1 MKVLILTSGVP
12 FIRGGAEILA
22 DSLRDALCAAGHQAE
37 IVMLPFQSCPPAR
50 IPEQMLACRLLDVT
64 ETCNIPIDR
73 VIGLKFPAYLIP
85 HPHKVLWLLHQHRTA
100 YELWD
105 HPAAGDLIHYPDG
118 PVVREAIHCADRA
131 LIPEAKAIY
140 TLSKNV
146 SQRLQ
151 RYSGIASEPLYNPP
165 AGAALFYRAPAQDYF
180 FFPSRI
186 NAVKRQWLVIQ
197 ALALCRQPVRVH
209 FAGEADHP
217 SQQDECSKAV
227 RELRLGGRVEWLGV
241 ISEEQKRDCYANCLG
256 VVFPP
261 LDEDYGYV
269 TLEAM
274 LSSKPVVTCADSGGP
289 LEFVV
294 HNQTGMVAA
303 ATPQSRADALADALA
318 DAMDALWADRRRAAA
333 MGDAGRERYRSLKIT
348 WENVVEKLLC

>member
-22 DSLRDALCAAGHQAE
+22 DSLRDAVCAAGHQAE
-37 IVMLPFQSCPPAR
+37 IVTLPFQSSPPSR

-64 ETCNIPIDR
+64 ETCSVPIDR

-85 HPHKVLWLLHQHRTA
+85 HPNKVIWLLHQHRTA

-118 PVVREAIHCADRA
+118 PVVREAIRRADRA
-131 LIPEAKAIY
+131 LIPEAKSIY
-140 TLSKNV
+140 TLSRNV

-151 RYSGIASEPLYNPP
+151 RYSGISSEPLYNPP
-165 AGAALFYRAPAQDYF
+165 ASAPLFYQGPARDYF

-186 NAVKRQWLVIQ
+186 NPVKRQWLVIQ
-197 ALALCRQPVRVH
+197 ALALCREPVRVH
-209 FAGEADHP
+209 FAGEADNQA
-217 SQQDECSKAV
+217 QQVECSKAV
-227 RELRLGGRVEWLGV
+227 RELRLSDRVEWLGV
-241 ISEEQKRDCYANCLG
+241 VSEEQKRDWYANSLG

-261 LDEDYGYV
+261 VDEDYGYV

-274 LSSKPVVTCADSGGP
+274 LSSKPVITCVDSGGP

-294 HNQTGMVAA
+294 HNQTGLVAG
-303 ATPQSRADALADALA
+303 ATPQSLA
-318 DAMDALWADRRRAAA
+318 DAMDALWVDRHRAAI
-333 MGDAGRERYRSLKIT
+333 MGEAGRERYRGLKIS